1 MKSSR
6 LIKKAEKEILTA
18 YLEEADFSEPPHGFE
33 IKVEKSVKSVR
44 LIHWKTC
51 DVIHKTFLFKALSSG
66 YNYIAIVC
74 YKNNGKADKLELSSI
89 DALYRNGKW

>member
-18 YLEEADFSEPPHGFE
+18 YLEAADFSEPPHGFD
-33 IKVEKSVKSVR
+33 IRTQKSIRSVR
-44 LIHWKTC
+44 LINWRTC
-51 DVIHKTFLFKALSSG
+51 DTINRTFLFKARSSG
-66 YNYIAIVC
+66 YNYIAIAC
-74 YKNNGKADKLELSSI
+74 YAENEDTGKPELKFI